1 MAESNNF
8 TPLKGQ
14 DSPTIYVSKNANF
27 QTVSSDSRS
36 NLITTIL
43 LVVAVICLIF
53 SISYSMINS
62 QITKNSKASTIQPQ
76 PTLRVIKIESPLIA
90 AISEYPKSYN
100 GQIIPEE
107 LYLEIKNHYLVNTKA
122 RKNYVIDKIGRYY
135 IYQDVLTENSLY
147 FVESEE
153 TGEFARLLAD
163 EKTMEKIIIDKLV
176 THGDFIGKYVNLDE
190 IINEK
195 LKLFK

>member
-1 MAESNNF
+1 
-8 TPLKGQ
+8 
-14 DSPTIYVSKNANF
+14 
-27 QTVSSDSRS
+27 
-36 NLITTIL
+36 
-43 LVVAVICLIF
+43 
-53 SISYSMINS
+53 MINS

-135 IYQDVLTENSLY
+135 IYQDVLTENGLY
-147 FVESEE
+147 F
-153 TGEFARLLAD
+153 F
-163 EKTMEKIIIDKLV
+163 
-176 THGDFIGKYVNLDE
+176 
-190 IINEK
+190 
-195 LKLFK
+195 